1 MEPLQLISSLVAFAA
16 SSVPFYFLLKIKSRK
31 QLVLSSFLGAALLV
45 FGIHSI
51 METTHIIEDDM
62 IFKVCFIVSLSCLI
76 TAYFVFRT
84 KKPHSFNGV
93 FGVAMLLVFGFWA
106 STELAENYIPH
117 QEIVDVLN
125 SFVMIGFS
133 VFIIARFLWFRKVI
147 LYSSKIHR
155 IWETKNT

>member
-1 MEPLQLISSLVAFAA
+1 MEPVQLVSSLVAFAA

-31 QLVLSSFLGAALLV
+31 QLVLSLFLGVALLV

-51 METTHIIEDDM
+51 METSHIIEDDI
-62 IFKVCFIVSLSCLI
+62 IFKACFIVSLSCLI
-76 TAYFVFRT
+76 AAYFVFRT

-106 STELAENYIPH
+106 ATELVEYYIPH
-117 QEIVDVLN
+117 QETMDIIN

-133 VFIIARFLWFRKVI
+133 VFIIARFLWFRKVV
-147 LYSSKIHR
+147 LYSTKIHR
-155 IWETKNT
+155 N